1 MSKLAAFGGTAAVP
15 KDRRSVQWPL
25 VEDEDRKAVLD
36 ALDGA
41 RLVSDTD
48 GVNPVS
54 VLEENWARR
63 FGFEHCVA
71 VSNGTA
77 ALSLALAALGVGPGD
92 EVIVP
97 ALSFIATGLAP
108 VHQMAVPVF
117 ADIDPVTFT
126 IDPDDVERRITD
138 RTRAIIPVHLH
149 GAAAD
154 MDRITEI
161 AARHGIPV
169 VEDAAQA
176 PGATHRG
183 RPVGGIGDA
192 GAFSLQVSK
201 NIPTCGEGGLL
212 VTRSVGLAEAMRRG
226 RQFGEVIESG
236 RERDYV
242 SYGLGWNYKMN
253 AVQAAFAD
261 AQLARFDEYEQ
272 ARQHN
277 VTEFLARLAHLPGLR
292 VPTAP
297 PDTTHAWHILRFRFD
312 PAAFGLDGVR
322 PEALR
327 SALRRLLRAEGVPM
341 SAVPADAATGPE
353 GVRGPPRLRLG
364 PPVVRDRRVRD
375 GRGCGLPGHPRGHRR
390 LPDHPEA
397 PPPPG
402 VGRPARPVRRTP
414 STRCGRT
421 ATWSPR
427 SRGRRHD
434 RHPDPG
440 TRHAGLGRRTHPL
453 ARRRHVRG
461 ARGRP
466 PRRRVLLCRRAGRAV
481 LLGAERGPAAAGRPG
496 SRPLPAQQGPR
507 RGRPLRDAGRTGL
520 LPGRGTRRIRAA
532 RQQADGPSGA
542 RGARRGDADRVARSR
557 TRARLRIR
565 AGRPVRRPR
574 LAQRRRCSA
583 TASSRRARYGRRPS
597 RPRRCDWT
605 ASSPW
610 WTATGCS

>member
-341 SAVPADAATGPE
+341 SQYQLMPLPDQKVFVDRLGFGSGHPWSVIGASGTVAGAGYPVTRAVIADSLTIQKRHLHPGSGDLLGLYADAFDKVWE
-353 GVRGPPRLRLG
+353 N
-364 PPVVRDRRVRD
+364 RDMV
-375 GRGCGLPGHPRGHRR
+375 
-390 LPDHPEA
+390 A
-397 PPPPG
+397 
-402 VGRPARPVRRTP
+402 
-414 STRCGRT
+414 S
-421 ATWSPR
+421 
-427 SRGRRHD
+427 
-434 RHPDPG
+434 
-440 TRHAGLGRRTHPL
+440 L
-453 ARRRHVRG
+453 AR
-461 ARGRP
+461 
-466 PRRRVLLCRRAGRAV
+466 
-481 LLGAERGPAAAGRPG
+481 AA
-496 SRPLPAQQGPR
+496 S
-507 RGRPLRDAGRTGL
+507 
-520 LPGRGTRRIRAA
+520 
-532 RQQADGPSGA
+532 
-542 RGARRGDADRVARSR
+542 
-557 TRARLRIR
+557 
-565 AGRPVRRPR
+565 
-574 LAQRRRCSA
+574 
-583 TASSRRARYGRRPS
+583 
-597 RPRRCDWT
+597 
-605 ASSPW
+605 
-610 WTATGCS
+610 